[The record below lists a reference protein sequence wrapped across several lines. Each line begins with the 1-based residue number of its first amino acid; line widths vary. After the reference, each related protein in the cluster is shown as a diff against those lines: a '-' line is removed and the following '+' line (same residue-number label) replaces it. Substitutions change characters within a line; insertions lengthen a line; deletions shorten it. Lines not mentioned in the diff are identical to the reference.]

1 MELHESVQKALKDDL
16 TEENAEILSYT
27 GINKDDNARIAAA
40 KVEGYIYAMSDFG
53 HSPLIHGIKYTER
66 FERLVYLLSLLAVDN
81 ALGLND
87 RNGI

>member
-1 MELHESVQKALKDDL
+1 MKLHESVQKALKDDL

-40 KVEGYIYAMSDFG
+40 KVEGYLYSMSDFG
-53 HSPLIHGIKYTER
+53 HASWQDVEWKER
-66 FERLVYLLSLLAVDN
+66 FERLAYLLSLLAVDN